1 MIRTSYKVKW
11 VEDNLGVSRKALR
24 GFEEAGLMPKNTGHR
39 YRDYDEDDIDRI
51 WKIRVFQGMGFTL
64 KEIVSMVNDEKFNL
78 DDSIEQKIEELDKE
92 KQKIE
97 MQLGYAKTIKLTGR
111 FPLRPRKMGEMKF
124 EKFQQDALER
134 WNINDN
140 LQEVEY
146 AKLVDTILS
155 KPTEEWEKSDLG
167 RMISV
172 LVMIKTMDTDLLIAE
187 HVLPKA
193 ICKRKALGVNHPDIQ
208 LMVKLIYENENA
220 LYQSQNIEGK
230 MFIKQFSRFYSSS
243 FLVGDIA
250 KIKTSEYTEE
260 DCEFISEAVSVFGG
274 YKNYDELLEDELRH
288 GRRDEGGEENE

>member
-1 MIRTSYKVKW
+1 MKW

-78 DDSIEQKIEELDKE
+78 DDSIEQKIEELEKE

-208 LMVKLIYENENA
+208 LMAKLIYENENA

>member
-1 MIRTSYKVKW
+1 MKW
-11 VEDNLGVSRKALR
+11 VEDNLGISRKALR
-24 GFEEAGLMPKNTGHR
+24 GFEEVGLMPKNTGHR

-64 KEIVSMVNDEKFNL
+64 KEIASMVNDEKFSF
-78 DDSIEQKIEELDKE
+78 DDLIGQKIEELEKE
-92 KQKIE
+92 KLKVE
-97 MQLGYAKTIKLTGR
+97 MHLGYAKTIKLTGR

-134 WNINDN
+134 WNINDDP
-140 LQEVEY
+140 QEVEY

-155 KPTEEWEKSDLG
+155 KSVEEWEKSDLG

-172 LVMIKTMDTDLLIAE
+172 LEMIKTMDTDLLIAE

-230 MFIKQFSRFYSSS
+230 MSIKQFSRFYSSS

-260 DCEFISEAVSVFGG
+260 DCEFIAEAVSVFGG

>member
-1 MIRTSYKVKW
+1 MKW

-78 DDSIEQKIEELDKE
+78 DDSIEQKIEELEKE